1 MKAWRTALWVWGG
14 LTLLLTLAFLTIG
27 TGSLAAVVTVDS
39 PVFIKH
45 LVLSGAITAPVG
57 ILVLLFG
64 LRRNQI
70 YAAEMQ
76 LQAQLGEPL
85 PEGVVEFRYAASLY
99 KPIMVLI
106 LLIPLLLHLARF
118 LYQTWQNGTL
128 TVLGWLVLLLLLVL
142 AFRAWEFICY
152 LRVAIDGGQVARVTD
167 TYVDLPRLPWRQDRV
182 RLGLSSLK
190 AVGISKLAYKTILL
204 LSDGEQSIFI
214 PQWLM
219 SRLMMERMSQLI
231 RARALKAMQAGQR

>member
-27 TGSLAAVVTVDS
+27 TESLAAVVTVGS
-39 PVFIKH
+39 QVFIKH
-45 LVLSGAITAPVG
+45 LVLSGVITAPVG

-64 LRRNQI
+64 LRRNQM

-99 KPIMVLI
+99 KPIIVLI
-106 LLIPLLLHLARF
+106 MLIPLLLHLARF

-142 AFRAWEFICY
+142 AFRAWEFLCY
-152 LRVAIDGGQVARVTD
+152 LRVAIDGGQVVKVTD
-167 TYVDLPRLPWRQDRV
+167 AYVELPRLPWRQEMV
-182 RLGLSSLK
+182 RLSLSSLK
-190 AVGISKLAYKTILL
+190 AVGVSKLAYKTILL
-204 LSDGEQSIFI
+204 LSDSEQSIFI